1 LTPSLAQFEIS
12 LGRETGLETRD
23 SILTESDLVTAALLI
38 ESDGITLKDRDVEA
52 LCRISE
58 KTVGDTETRETSPD
72 DEYTKSG

>member
-1 LTPSLAQFEIS
+1 
-12 LGRETGLETRD
+12 
-23 SILTESDLVTAALLI
+23 LTESDLVTAALRI